1 MNCPVPP
8 RIAAVCLLLGV
19 ATVTPAA
26 ADSLDLTNG
35 DHFRGTVVSVTQSNI
50 EFQSET
56 LGQVTLPRSKVAHIN
71 LGEMLVP
78 KPSTNGATAHVG
90 PSLILQGTQNLQRG
104 PFVSGTMAPSST
116 LQASQNSDSATAPQA
131 DAVLQQ
137 MRQEGID
144 PALVSQVKQQVFG
157 QGNPVASQK
166 FDELMGG
173 LMSGNLSVGDIR
185 AQAQESIKQIKD
197 AKQQLGPDVGDLFDG
212 YLSILES
219 FVAETATNT
228 TVTSAA
234 SSPAPAATTSQK

>member
-1 MNCPVPP
+1 MNCPPSL

-19 ATVTPAA
+19 ATVAPAA

-56 LGQVTLPRSKVAHIN
+56 LGRVTLPRSKVAHIN
-71 LGEMLVP
+71 LGEAPVT
-78 KPSTNGATAHVG
+78 KPSTNAIAPHVG
-90 PSLILQGTQNLQRG
+90 SSLILQGTPNTG
-104 PFVSGTMAPSST
+104 
-116 LQASQNSDSATAPQA
+116 SAGVATTQP

-137 MRQEGID
+137 MRQEGLD
-144 PALVSQVKQQVFG
+144 PALVNQVKQQVLG

-173 LMSGNLSVGDIR
+173 LMSGTLSVGDIR

-197 AKQQLGPDVGDLFDG
+197 AKQQLGPDAGDLFDG

-219 FVAETATNT
+219 FVAETATNS

-234 SSPAPAATTSQK
+234 SSTTPASATSAATPQK